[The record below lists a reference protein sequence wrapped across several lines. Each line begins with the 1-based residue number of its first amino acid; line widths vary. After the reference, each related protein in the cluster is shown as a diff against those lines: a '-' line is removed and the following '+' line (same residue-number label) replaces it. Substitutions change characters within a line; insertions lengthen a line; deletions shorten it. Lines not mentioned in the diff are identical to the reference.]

1 MVEILQ
7 LIVTA
12 LCSVIASSS
21 FWLFVDKKTNK
32 KDLTSKMIIGLAHER
47 IVSLGMEYINRG
59 YITKDEYEDLR
70 DYLYKPYEAL
80 GGNGS
85 AKRIMLE
92 VDKLEIKL
100 KADLK

>member
-1 MVEILQ
+1 MTEILQ
-7 LIVTA
+7 AIITV

-21 FWLFVDKKTNK
+21 FWLFIEKKTNK
-32 KDLTSKMIIGLAHER
+32 KDLTSQMLIGLAHER
-47 IVSLGMEYINRG
+47 IVSLGMEYIKRG
-59 YITKDEYEDLR
+59 SITKDEYENLR

-92 VDKLEIKL
+92 VDKLEIK
-100 KADLK
+100 

>member
-7 LIVTA
+7 LIITM

-21 FWLFVDKKTNK
+21 FWLFIDKKTNK
-32 KDLTSKMIIGLAHER
+32 KDLTSQMIIGLAHER

-92 VDKLEIKL
+92 VDKLEIK
-100 KADLK
+100 

>member
-1 MVEILQ
+1 MTEILQ
-7 LIVTA
+7 AIITV

-21 FWLFVDKKTNK
+21 FWLFVEKKANK
-32 KDLTSKMIIGLAHER
+32 KDLTSKMLIGLAHER
-47 IVSLGMEYINRG
+47 IVTLGMEYIKRG
-59 YITKDEYEDLR
+59 SITKDEYEDLR

-92 VDKLEIKL
+92 VDKLEIK
-100 KADLK
+100 

>member
-12 LCSVIASSS
+12 LCSIIASSS

-92 VDKLEIKL
+92 VDKLEIK
-100 KADLK
+100 

>member
-1 MVEILQ
+1 MTEILQ
-7 LIVTA
+7 AIITV

-21 FWLFVDKKTNK
+21 FWLFIEKKTNK
-32 KDLTSKMIIGLAHER
+32 KDLTSQMLIGLAHER
-47 IVSLGMEYINRG
+47 IVSLGMEYIKRG
-59 YITKDEYEDLR
+59 SITKDEYEDLR

-92 VDKLEIKL
+92 VDKLEIK
-100 KADLK
+100 